1 MSASADFSSSAVRLG
16 SENQSGDKLNFIA
29 ESESFNH
36 EFLLPKGYDMPNV
49 RENSNTM
56 RESSTPVTTDRC
68 KVLPDTVLF
77 YIFYSMPFDRA
88 QLNASQE
95 LKKRQWF
102 YSESSMR
109 WMKAVDTTINHSPQ
123 QHVSK

>member
-1 MSASADFSSSAVRLG
+1 M
-16 SENQSGDKLNFIA
+16 NFIA

-36 EFLLPKGYDMPNV
+36 EFLLPKSYDMSTV
-49 RENSNTM
+49 RENKNNKL
-56 RESSTPVTTDRC
+56 STPVTNERC

-88 QLNASQE
+88 QLNASLE
-95 LKKRQWF
+95 LKSRKWF

-109 WMKAVDTTINHSPQ
+109 WMKLADTTTNNSPQ
-123 QHVSK
+123 HHQGK